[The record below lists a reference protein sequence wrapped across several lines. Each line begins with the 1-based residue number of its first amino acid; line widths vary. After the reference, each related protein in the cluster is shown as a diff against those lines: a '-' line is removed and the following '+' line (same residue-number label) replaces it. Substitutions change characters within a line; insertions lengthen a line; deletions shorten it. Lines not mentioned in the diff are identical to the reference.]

1 MRNRTGQWLIALA
14 LALSSSLAVA
24 QDAKT
29 LEAQANAAY
38 ERKEYSTSAAL
49 YEKVINLGDP
59 SSGMVYN
66 LACVY
71 ALAGDKD
78 HALAALDQAIS
89 LGYAHVDHLQSDSDL
104 ESLHADPRWKSLVDR
119 MIALHPEIPYQRL
132 LEDQSK
138 SVPAR
143 YLPVRRALAGGLKA
157 PSPTTS
163 SFLQFYSTMASMM
176 GEYDEARASY
186 MRHLTPSVDP
196 VKAGFDHAV
205 PANAL
210 ILERARKHQVV
221 LLNESHA
228 EAQTRAANFLLLA
241 PLRKLGFKYL
251 ALETLT
257 PPDPEPSGASAC
269 AAPLLGD
276 AELPTRGYPT
286 RRTGYYTSEPVYGE
300 LIREALRLGYTL
312 VSYDGGGNLGPREQ
326 HEAEMIACL
335 LKADPKARIV
345 AIGGFGHI
353 SELRDDRYP
362 GGVMGYRF
370 KQLTGI
376 DPLTV
381 SNTELVNID
390 PKTIMFPAKDTGRSA
405 EGYALVNKDGVPYG
419 SDRMDL
425 IIYERHP
432 AHRNSQGGSWLELGG
447 ARKRTPI
454 TAAGCHATFPCLL
467 EAQADGEST
476 EAIPSDR
483 CVISDAKA
491 PGCNLYL
498 RPGRYRV
505 ASYDENVKQLDI
517 GGITVN

>member
-1 MRNRTGQWLIALA
+1 MPIRSGQWLLALA
-14 LALSSSLAVA
+14 LALSSSLALA

-29 LEAQANAAY
+29 LESQADAAY
-38 ERKEYSTSAAL
+38 DSKDYVTSAAL
-49 YEKVINLGDP
+49 FEKVIDLGDP
-59 SSGMVYN
+59 SPGLVYDA
-66 LACVY
+66 ACSH
-71 ALAGDKD
+71 ALAGEKD
-78 HALAALDQAIS
+78 AAFASLDQALS
-89 LGYAHVDHLQSDSDL
+89 LGYGHVDHVLSDGDL
-104 ESLHADPRWKSLVDR
+104 ESLHSDPRWKATVDR
-119 MIALHPEIPYQRL
+119 MLALHPEAPYQRL

-143 YLPVRRALAGGLKA
+143 YLPVRHAFTNGLKA
-157 PSPTTS
+157 PSSSTS
-163 SFLQFYSTMASMM
+163 SFMQFYSTMASMM

-186 MRHLTPSVDP
+186 MPHGAPSIDP
-196 VKAGFDHAV
+196 VAAGFDHAV
-205 PANAL
+205 PAKAL
-210 ILERARKHQVV
+210 ILERARKHQAVF
-221 LLNESHA
+221 LNESHG
-228 EAQTRAANFLLLA
+228 EAQTRAANYLLLA

-257 PPDPEPSGASAC
+257 PPDPEPSGDSAC
-269 AAPLLGD
+269 AAPRLFD

-300 LIREALRLGYTL
+300 IIREALRLGYTL

-326 HEAEMIACL
+326 HEAEMIACV

-353 SELRDDRYP
+353 SERKDDTYP
-362 GGVMGYRF
+362 GGRMGVRF

-390 PKTIMFPAKDTGRSA
+390 PATLVFPANDKGRSA
-405 EGYALVNKDGVPYG
+405 EAYALLNKQGLPYG
-419 SDRMDL
+419 SDRFDL
-425 IIYERHP
+425 IVYERHP
-432 AHRNSQGGSWLELGG
+432 AHRNDNGGSWLELGG
-447 ARKRTPI
+447 ARKRTPV

-483 CVISDAKA
+483 CVIADARA

-498 RPGRYRV
+498 RPGRYRI
-505 ASYDENVKQLDI
+505 ASYDENVKQLDS